1 MLQRIQSLFLL
12 LAIVSSALLFTFDL
26 FTATNVVQEG
36 SDLNEEVVM
45 NAYQINYSMT
55 TANDAKSEAKNN
67 MVPLIINSL
76 VILMTLIC
84 IFQFKKRQFQ
94 STVTRFLIL
103 LETALIVFIILSF
116 DNATGMLQSE
126 DFEKTY
132 GIGLILLVLNLIF
145 FYLANRRIMHDMK
158 LVSSTDRLR

>member
-1 MLQRIQSLFLL
+1 
-12 LAIVSSALLFTFDL
+12 
-26 FTATNVVQEG
+26 
-36 SDLNEEVVM
+36 
-45 NAYQINYSMT
+45 
-55 TANDAKSEAKNN
+55 
-67 MVPLIINSL
+67 LIINSL